1 MACEDCGTLIGITDI
16 YPDGE
21 CGYYYI
27 EGTYPG
33 GASYIGSN
41 YSFID
46 NGDGTFLIY
55 DIPCGSDD
63 AEITLY
69 NDDDCISAN
78 RIVEFN
84 CCGTPC
90 TIQTVEINSHTYDG
104 YRVYSILSENGECDL
119 INGYAVVDSS
129 DPNFTTRWDGI
140 VDDIKNTIAGEDC
153 GVVNECCLFNFL
165 YVSWSNVGDL
175 VTITI
180 ENSPVQFSHITFA
193 GLPALPDLYF
203 NHDDC

>member
-27 EGTYPG
+27 EGTYTT
-33 GASYIGSN
+33 GAVTMITNNGNIN
-41 YSFID
+41 YYDDGYFIVD
-46 NGDGTFLIY
+46 SV
-55 DIPCGSDD
+55 PCGESVT
-63 AEITLY
+63 IQLI
-69 NDDDCISAN
+69 NDQDCVSAQES
-78 RIVEFN
+78 VTYN

-90 TIQTVEINSHTYDG
+90 TIQTVEINSRTYDG
-104 YRVYSILSENGECDL
+104 YRIYSILSENGECDL

-140 VDDIKNTIAGEDC
+140 VDDIKNTISGEDC
-153 GVVNECCLFNFL
+153 GVVNECCLFNSL
-165 YVSWSNVGDL
+165 LVSWSNVGDL